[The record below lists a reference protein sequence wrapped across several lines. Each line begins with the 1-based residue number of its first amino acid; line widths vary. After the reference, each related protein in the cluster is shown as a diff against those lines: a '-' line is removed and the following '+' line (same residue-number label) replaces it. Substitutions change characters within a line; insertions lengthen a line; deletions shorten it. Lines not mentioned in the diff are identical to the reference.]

1 MKLLTLLYV
10 FCLFYVFIP
19 GNVIKLPIK
28 TSKMNIILI
37 HALVFSVIL
46 SCTYGLIERVN
57 LVEGMTGEHKHP
69 EYAFKNHPHN
79 ESKKPAEINGE
90 SSNVV
95 VGGKGG
101 EQKKIGGKGGDP
113 FGKNKMDDVIRNA
126 MPKPGQGQKVED
138 ELRKKKEDEMRK
150 KKEEDEMRK
159 KKGKSVDAFSVRE
172 CNQSGSYT
180 RYQ

>member
-101 EQKKIGGKGGDP
+101 EQKKIGGKGGGP
-113 FGKNKMDDVIRNA
+113 FDENKMDDVIRNA

>member
-57 LVEGMTGEHKHP
+57 LVEGM
-69 EYAFKNHPHN
+69 
-79 ESKKPAEINGE
+79 
-90 SSNVV
+90 
-95 VGGKGG
+95 KGG
-101 EQKKIGGKGGDP
+101 EHEHTDYASKSDLAAEMRKLAESNTGNKNAATGGDGGDP
-113 FGKNKMDDVIRNA
+113 FDENKMDDVIRNA
-126 MPKPGQGQKVED
+126 MPKPGQRQKV
-138 ELRKKKEDEMRK
+138 KEEMRN
-150 KKEEDEMRK
+150 KKEEEEMRN
-159 KKGKSVDAFSVRE
+159 KKGGSVDPFSVRE
-172 CNQSGSYT
+172 GNQSGSYT